1 MSEAI
6 IEKKI
11 TDETVVPNAP
21 VETALP
27 DVPPA
32 TGAAA
37 PAVAAPAAPATDR
50 PAGDHRGG
58 PGGGRGG
65 MGGRGGGRGR
75 GPGGNR
81 GPRRDEN
88 KSDLLEKVVFINRC
102 AKVVKGGRRFS
113 FSALLVVGDRKGK
126 VGVGFGKA
134 NEVTEAIRKAT
145 DAARKHLEP
154 VSLRGPTIPHEVMG
168 QFGGGRVLL
177 RPASPGT
184 GLIAGGGVRAVVEAA
199 GIKDLLAK
207 SLGSGNPANVVKATL
222 DALKQLRLK
231 ENIFQLRGKT
241 IKVAAPADAATK
253 VESKNEASAE
263 IAKGGKSKAK
273 GAKAEKPAPEKAA
286 PEKAAKVEKA
296 GESDPALAS

>member
-1 MSEAI
+1 MPDEI
-6 IEKKI
+6 IEP
-11 TDETVVPNAP
+11 T
-21 VETALP
+21 
-27 DVPPA
+27 PPA
-32 TGAAA
+32 EPAA
-37 PAVAAPAAPATDR
+37 PAAAETTAPAAEAPAAPAAPAPR
-50 PAGDHRGG
+50 GDHRGG

-65 MGGRGGGRGR
+65 RGGGGGGRGR

-81 GPRRDEN
+81 GPRNRSDEP

-154 VSLRGPTIPHEVMG
+154 VSLHGPTIPHEVLG
-168 QFGGGRVLL
+168 EYGGGRVFL

-222 DALKQLRLK
+222 AALKQLRQK
-231 ENIFQLRGKT
+231 EAIYQLRGKT
-241 IKVAAPADAATK
+241 VRTPEAPAVTATT
-253 VESKNEASAE
+253 EATPASGETSKPA
-263 IAKGGKSKAK
+263 KSKGKKASK
-273 GAKAEKPAPEKAA
+273 TGAAE
-286 PEKAAKVEKA
+286 
-296 GESDPALAS
+296 GDPALAS